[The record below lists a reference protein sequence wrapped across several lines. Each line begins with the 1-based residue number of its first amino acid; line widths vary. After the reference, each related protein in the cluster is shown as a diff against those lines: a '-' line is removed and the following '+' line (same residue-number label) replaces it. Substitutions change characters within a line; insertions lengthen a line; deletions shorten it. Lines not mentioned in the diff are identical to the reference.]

1 MMIFPLISKTVLK
14 KIGTLV
20 CSNSVFSRT
29 ERPWNSL
36 LAGFFYSTYFLNGLK
51 FRVVGKFYRCAFFF
65 SLFSYYCNFMP
76 HSSFPV
82 QCAVNHN
89 KKYLKRFGEEVSLK
103 KLTDIFLGKLG
114 KVDKYLSRLYKN
126 CELDKIYT
134 ASDEISNSS

>member
-1 MMIFPLISKTVLK
+1 MFKNGPIKICGRQLLKNFTCFILEYYRPFDLLYQSGAVDLKMDKSDFNWKTSIKMMIFPLISKTVLK

-82 QCAVNHN
+82 
-89 KKYLKRFGEEVSLK
+89 
-103 KLTDIFLGKLG
+103 
-114 KVDKYLSRLYKN
+114 
-126 CELDKIYT
+126 
-134 ASDEISNSS
+134 